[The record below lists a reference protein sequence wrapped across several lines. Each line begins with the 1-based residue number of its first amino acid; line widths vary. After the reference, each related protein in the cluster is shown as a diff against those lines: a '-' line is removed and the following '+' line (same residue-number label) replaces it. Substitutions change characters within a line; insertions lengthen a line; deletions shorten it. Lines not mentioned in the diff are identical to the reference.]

1 MAVISSIQIDTK
13 SAQKSIAEL
22 EKELQETNEQLRN
35 VDVNSEAFTDLQKK
49 AAAAKGQLD
58 KINQTTDA
66 LSKGFQGFGE
76 NLAKVTGGIS
86 GGITAATAAMQLM
99 GIENENVMAG
109 IAKLQQLMAFT
120 QGISS
125 LKDLGSGFSSLIPV
139 MKSVVGGLNGV
150 KGALIGTGIGAIA
163 VAVGVL
169 ISRWDELTEK
179 LNEFVGVSKDVNVVT
194 AAMEGFLAGLKQ
206 TVIAVGN
213 AIVQYIKTPF
223 ETVINAVKAFS
234 EESGSIYDKIK
245 AAGNAAAK
253 TIKDNAQDVVD
264 EFAEVGTKASTAY
277 NDSVAEQDQKA
288 QDERTAAAVKAAEDR
303 AKKVAEAEK
312 AAREKAQKE
321 YSAEEEALQIEEEK
335 NKRLELSEEEAY
347 NRQMEIEQRRLENIK
362 KLYGEESLEYERQ
375 LTTMY
380 NLKKQYDEKM
390 QGDGSSETSEEAQP
404 EDPVLKQLQDRAKAY
419 EESLVTEEEMLK
431 RRMELIEQY
440 HQQGLLSEQEYQS
453 LLAQVQQES
462 EENQMATLTA
472 LQQQKLEVFS
482 QFSKTFQ
489 DACSAITDNLD
500 ENNEEQFKAIKA
512 FQIASATMQTIEG
525 AIGAYM
531 GASSNPGLNAIP
543 VVGPALAIAMG
554 VTNAAIVTASGIA
567 NIRKIASQQFNS
579 NSSSAASASMSAGA
593 TASTITPPTQYS
605 QAVEGVN
612 IEEGVTDSKVY
623 VVESDIQAVGNK
635 VNVQETENRY

>member
-213 AIVQYIKTPF
+213 AIVQYVKTPF

-253 TIKDNAQDVVD
+253 TIKDNAQDVVE

-390 QGDGSSETSEEAQP
+390 QGDSSSETSEEAQP

>member
-213 AIVQYIKTPF
+213 AIVQYVKTPF

-390 QGDGSSETSEEAQP
+390 QGDSSSETSEEAQP

>member
-150 KGALIGTGIGAIA
+150 RGALIGTGIGAIA

-213 AIVQYIKTPF
+213 AIVQYVKTPF

-253 TIKDNAQDVVD
+253 TIKDNAQDVVE

-390 QGDGSSETSEEAQP
+390 QGDSSSETSEEAQP

>member
-213 AIVQYIKTPF
+213 AIVQYVKTPF

-253 TIKDNAQDVVD
+253 TIKDNAQDVVE

-390 QGDGSSETSEEAQP
+390 QGDSSSETSEEAQP

-419 EESLVTEEEMLK
+419 EESLITEEEMLK